1 MKRNKENSKKRVLV
15 FLAVILFGLAIL
27 NVCAEAV
34 EKFPSRPIEF
44 VVCYPPGGGADRSA
58 RLVMPAIEKILG
70 VPVYITNKA
79 GGSGMVGVTYALNKK
94 PDGYTIFGLHQYS
107 TFVAGV
113 LGELP
118 YDLKDIYPICN
129 WIDNINLWAVQTKS
143 RFKTIKELVEYA
155 KQNPGKLKCGVPS
168 TRTSQGVGATFMM
181 WYLGIDMVPV
191 PFGGSGPTLTGLL
204 GGHVDLASIP
214 YAMVKPHVQAGKL
227 RVLVILGKKKID
239 ELPDV
244 PTAVKLGYEAEPLA
258 FAGAAISA
266 RVPKDRIEIISKAF
280 DKAMRDP
287 EVLGRLKKAGFVPVY
302 MDHEKFAKHIE
313 DGYAKV
319 EKIKDK
325 LK

>member
-1 MKRNKENSKKRVLV
+1 
-15 FLAVILFGLAIL
+15 
-27 NVCAEAV
+27 
-34 EKFPSRPIEF
+34 
-44 VVCYPPGGGADRSA
+44 
-58 RLVMPAIEKILG
+58 
-70 VPVYITNKA
+70 
-79 GGSGMVGVTYALNKK
+79 
-94 PDGYTIFGLHQYS
+94 
-107 TFVAGV
+107 
-113 LGELP
+113 
-118 YDLKDIYPICN
+118 
-129 WIDNINLWAVQTKS
+129 
-143 RFKTIKELVEYA
+143 
-155 KQNPGKLKCGVPS
+155 
-168 TRTSQGVGATFMM
+168 MM